1 MDVNFGLLYLLVGVL
16 LVAVAV
22 LASFV
27 KRLPLSET
35 MIYLAAGTF
44 LGPLGLGLFSID
56 ALAHAGLIERLA
68 EIAVI
73 VSLFTTGLKL
83 RVPLRDR
90 QWWIPFG
97 LASGSMVLT
106 VGMVTLV
113 GVFGLGLP
121 IGGAVL
127 LGAIL
132 APTDPVLA
140 SDVQLENVRDRNRLR
155 FSLTGEAGLN
165 DGTAFPFVMLGLG
178 LCDLHPL
185 GAWGWKWWAVD
196 VVWAVGAGLAI
207 GSVLGALIGQGVIY
221 LRREHHEGVGRDE
234 FLALGLIA
242 LSYGTALLVHAYG
255 FLAVFAAGLALRA
268 VERRHTGKEPPAEDL
283 AMGAGLK
290 PDEIATHPKKAPA
303 HMAGAVL
310 AFNEQM
316 ERIVEVALVLVIAAA
331 LLPTYFRLEE
341 TWFIAV
347 LFLIIRPFAVHIG
360 LLGQKISA
368 SERRLISW
376 FGIRGIGSLYYLMFV
391 VNRGLPADLAW
402 QLASITLTT
411 IAVSIIAHGITVTPL
426 MSWHQNRRR
435 GQEQR

>member
-1 MDVNFGLLYLLVGVL
+1 MDVNFDLLYLLVGVL
-16 LVAVAV
+16 LVAVAM

-196 VVWAVGAGLAI
+196 VVWAVCAGLAI
-207 GSVLGALIGQGVIY
+207 GSLFGALIGQGVIY

-242 LSYGTALLVHAYG
+242 LSYGTALLAHAYG

-283 AMGAGLK
+283 AVGAGLK

-310 AFNEQM
+310 AFNEKM
-316 ERIVEVALVLVIAAA
+316 ERIVEVALVLVI
-331 LLPTYFRLEE
+331 
-341 TWFIAV
+341 
-347 LFLIIRPFAVHIG
+347 LFQDPRMHRYGSQIVG
-360 LLGQKISA
+360 LLGLVGIALIGVLAGTVIGRGSRNIAAFTMVAAVAVGGLSA
-368 SERRLISW
+368 WALAPELVRQIAIDVGRLSPD
-376 FGIRGIGSLYYLMFV
+376 
-391 VNRGLPADLAW
+391 PARLGC
-402 QLASITLTT
+402 S
-411 IAVSIIAHGITVTPL
+411 S
-426 MSWHQNRRR
+426 
-435 GQEQR
+435 